1 MRYEDRGIGEVNKP
15 TLHGYYRSSASY
27 RIRIALNLK
36 GIAYTD
42 VFHHLRKGEQS
53 APSYLAINPQG
64 FVPTLS
70 LDGAIL
76 TQSLAICE
84 YLEEVQREPPLLPA
98 DPIQRAHV
106 RAFAQ
111 VIACDIHPLQ
121 NLRVLKRLKGL
132 GQDQDGIDAW
142 ARWVIEDGL
151 EACAKLLEVGTGPFC
166 FGSSVT
172 LADICLIPQ
181 LANAKRFGVD
191 VLKWPRIASIEEA
204 CLAMEAFQRARPE
217 NQPDAE

>member
-1 MRYEDRGIGEVNKP
+1 MTRP

-27 RIRIALNLK
+27 RVRIALNLK
-36 GIAYTD
+36 GIAYDD

-64 FVPTLS
+64 LVPTLS
-70 LDGAIL
+70 WNGLEL

-84 YLEEVQREPPLLPA
+84 YLDEVQPDPALMPGDPL
-98 DPIQRAHV
+98 QRARI

-121 NLRVLKRLKGL
+121 NLKVLKRLKAL
-132 GQDQDGIDAW
+132 GQDQDSIDAW

-151 EACAKLLEVGTGPFC
+151 GACAKLLAAGSGPYC

-181 LANAKRFGVD
+181 LANARRFGVD
-191 VLKWPRIASIEEA
+191 ISKWPQIDSIEEA
-204 CLAMEAFQRARPE
+204 CLALDAFQRARPE
-217 NQPDAE
+217 NQSDAE